1 MENVRK
7 SQDNE
12 IIIIIER
19 KTFNLI
25 KKYSREGQLA
35 PDVNQKENTK
45 KKKMSSKIL
54 QPSNV
59 AKRRSLLT
67 LFSMINEYS
76 SLGKVTFKDSNM

>member
-35 PDVNQKENTK
+35 PDVNQKENTEK
-45 KKKMSSKIL
+45 KKNELK
-54 QPSNV
+54 N
-59 AKRRSLLT
+59 LT
-67 LFSMINEYS
+67 AIKCRKTPIFINS
-76 SLGKVTFKDSNM
+76 IFHDQ